1 MLGGGGF
8 MLVHEFH
15 NFIISENG
23 LGILV
28 GVPLE
33 IQKLGYTEQ
42 YHKLSM
48 LLSNSGSD
56 VMVNDITLQ
65 LHCFALKK
73 LLTINNKF
81 DNYNCF
87 CVTSSLNTIIIH
99 VIF

>member
-28 GVPLE
+28 GITLE
-33 IQKLGYTEQ
+33 IQKLGYAEQ
-42 YHKLSM
+42 YHELSM

-56 VMVNDITLQ
+56 VVVNYITLQ
-65 LHCFALKK
+65 LHCFALKI
-73 LLTINNKF
+73 LLTIYNKF

-87 CVTSSLNTIIIH
+87 VEHPLYIQLL
-99 VIF
+99 FM

>member
-1 MLGGGGF
+1 

-28 GVPLE
+28 GVTLE

-56 VMVNDITLQ
+56 VVVNYHPTVALICLENTL
-65 LHCFALKK
+65 
-73 LLTINNKF
+73 
-81 DNYNCF
+81 DN
-87 CVTSSLNTIIIH
+87 I
-99 VIF
+99 

>member
-1 MLGGGGF
+1 

-28 GVPLE
+28 GVTLE

-56 VMVNDITLQ
+56 VVVNYHHITCFLYIQ
-65 LHCFALKK
+65 LLF
-73 LLTINNKF
+73 
-81 DNYNCF
+81 
-87 CVTSSLNTIIIH
+87 S
-99 VIF
+99 

>member
-1 MLGGGGF
+1 
-8 MLVHEFH
+8 MLVNEFH

-87 CVTSSLNTIIIH
+87 CGTSSLNTIIIH